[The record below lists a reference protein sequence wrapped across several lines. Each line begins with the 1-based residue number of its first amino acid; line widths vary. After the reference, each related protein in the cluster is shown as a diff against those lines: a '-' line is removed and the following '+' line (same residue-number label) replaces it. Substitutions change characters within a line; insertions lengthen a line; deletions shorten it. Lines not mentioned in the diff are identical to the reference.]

1 MSMKQIFRTEK
12 IFKYK
17 FSEAQVPVASLRRD
31 KKSRKHQ
38 LNVQRGLSRIENKDS
53 TAQQGGCLKV
63 S

>member
-31 KKSRKHQ
+31 KKS
-38 LNVQRGLSRIENKDS
+38 
-53 TAQQGGCLKV
+53 
-63 S
+63 